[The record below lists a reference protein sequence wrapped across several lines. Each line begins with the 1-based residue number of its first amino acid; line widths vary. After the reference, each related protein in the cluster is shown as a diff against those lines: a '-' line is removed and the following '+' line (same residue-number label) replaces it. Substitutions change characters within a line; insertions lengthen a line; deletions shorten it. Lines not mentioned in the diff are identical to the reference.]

1 MACIDH
7 TSERGRPRNGKLS
20 LILRVSLVTLSD
32 FDIRARNSTSR
43 RPFDVELA
51 VVDQFLPCSGCPSPA
66 RQAETAF
73 KTLID
78 GKPGELGQPRWARIS
93 IVMMAI
99 CALKSDRATTDCI
112 IQTSTS
118 DISTRQQHCFDRA

>member
-32 FDIRARNSTSR
+32 FDIKARNSTSR
-43 RPFDVELA
+43 RPFDAVYLALPAVVKLA

-73 KTLID
+73 KT
-78 GKPGELGQPRWARIS
+78 
-93 IVMMAI
+93 
-99 CALKSDRATTDCI
+99 
-112 IQTSTS
+112 
-118 DISTRQQHCFDRA
+118 